1 MAIVGLNHIGICVN
15 SIDAAL
21 ETLNKAFG
29 AYECGEIEPGKIG
42 RMSYAK
48 LGQTSALIQLG
59 DFKIELMEPYG
70 EVEGTVGKF
79 LKKHGEGLHHISLI
93 TDDID
98 ADDEH
103 LAENGIHSLAKAPKG
118 PHDRVMFTHP
128 KETSSIVFEI
138 TEFYK
143 GEE

>member
-1 MAIVGLNHIGICVN
+1 MIKGLNHIGVCVN

-29 AYECGEIEPGKIG
+29 AIEVGELG
-42 RMSYAK
+42 RMSYEK
-48 LGQTSALIQLG
+48 LGQTSALIQIG

-79 LKKHGEGLHHISLI
+79 LRRHGEGLHHISLI

-98 ADDEH
+98 GDDEH
-103 LAENGIHSLAKAPKG
+103 LAEAGIHSLGKAPKG
-118 PHDRVMFTHP
+118 IKGDRVMFTHP

-138 TEFYK
+138 TEPYK
-143 GEE
+143 G